1 MTKPE
6 YISKQLA
13 AEALGL
19 SPRRLLEISQT
30 GQIKRRYARDP
41 VTKRR
46 QAIFR
51 AADVARLADEIASR
65 KCAVRPEAAERSESA
80 ALSHIRTV
88 PPALPQL
95 ERPARP
101 WLTVD
106 EAADYTGLPASFLSS
121 MITGGKLAAL
131 DIGSWRRK
139 VGGRLRVN
147 RRDLDGIKGVRS
159 GRG

>member
-80 ALSHIRTV
+80 ALSHIRTAPSA
-88 PPALPQL
+88 PPQIEAPSC
-95 ERPARP
+95 A
-101 WLTVD
+101 WLTID
-106 EAADYTGLPASFLSS
+106 EAAEYTGLPASFLARL
-121 MITGGKLAAL
+121 ITGGKLPAL
-131 DIGSWRRK
+131 DIGRCGRS
-139 VGGRLRVN
+139 GGRWRVN